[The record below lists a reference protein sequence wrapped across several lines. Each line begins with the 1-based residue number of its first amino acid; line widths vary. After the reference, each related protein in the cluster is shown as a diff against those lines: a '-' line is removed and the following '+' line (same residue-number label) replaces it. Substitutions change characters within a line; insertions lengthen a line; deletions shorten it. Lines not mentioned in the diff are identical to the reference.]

1 MSEGARSSVRSTVR
15 PGTSPAAAPGRIRA
29 ASLVVLVLLVV
40 EYGIGMYVNLYVTV
54 PKADQGGGLGSVI
67 SNGPATISIH
77 AVLGLVLGLGALAV
91 LVRSIIVR
99 HWGLIALSVVGL
111 LAMILASVMGTSFT
125 STGDASDSMGMS
137 VMTGIALLCYAGIL
151 YLLRSRR
158 TQ

>member
-1 MSEGARSSVRSTVR
+1 MSVGTRSTTR
-15 PGTSPAAAPGRIRA
+15 PGRSAPVAAAARIRR
-29 ASLVVLVLLVV
+29 ASLAVLVLLVV

-54 PKADQGGGLGSVI
+54 PKVDHGGSLGSAI

-77 AVLGLVLGLGALAV
+77 AVLGLLLGLGALAV
-91 LVRSIIVR
+91 LVQSIMVR

-125 STGDASDSMGMS
+125 RTGDASDSMGMS

-151 YLLRSRR
+151 YLLRSR
-158 TQ
+158 TAE